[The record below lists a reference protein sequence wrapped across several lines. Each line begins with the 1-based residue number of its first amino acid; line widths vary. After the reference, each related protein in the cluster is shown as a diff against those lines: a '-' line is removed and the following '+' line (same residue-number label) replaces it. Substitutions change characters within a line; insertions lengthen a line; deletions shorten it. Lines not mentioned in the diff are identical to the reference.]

1 MDEKKTFE
9 MTAFLGLGGERLDE
23 LGEKAVGL
31 GMTVE
36 EIQELAQLAA
46 ASAAVLELAGNPD
59 ATLID
64 LYDSFGATWL
74 EQLGVEE

>member
-1 MDEKKTFE
+1 MVEKKTVE
-9 MTAFLGLGGERLDE
+9 MIAFLGLGSKRLDE

-36 EIQELAQLAA
+36 EVREIAQLGA
-46 ASAAVLELAGNPD
+46 ASVAVLVLTGNPD

-64 LYDSFGATWL
+64 VYDCFGATWL